1 MFKKLKKD
9 RGILL
14 LIFVL
19 EAIIAISLIIV
30 SFSLENQEFVK
41 NYFLYI
47 LLFYF
52 VLMNLLWC

>member
-30 SFSLENQEFVK
+30 AFS
-41 NYFLYI
+41 
-47 LLFYF
+47 
-52 VLMNLLWC
+52 